1 MTEYLVGESLNELG
15 ASEVSFML
23 KENGTCDGIGGTV
36 PNLDNP
42 AKLFKSYVAL
52 SKAINSGLVKTA
64 HDCSEGGVGVAVA
77 EMCIGGRT
85 GANIDL
91 DGTGD
96 ESLWARLWGESL
108 GRIII
113 AVSPENEEKFLE
125 TMSGNTTTYLGE
137 VTESQLL
144 TISDGYEEVISTNVQ
159 QMVDSWQGTLDMTGG
174 EI

>member
-1 MTEYLVGESLNELG
+1 M
-15 ASEVSFML
+15 
-23 KENGTCDGIGGTV
+23 
-36 PNLDNP
+36 
-42 AKLFKSYVAL
+42 
-52 SKAINSGLVKTA
+52 VKTA

-77 EMCIGGRT
+77 EMCIGGRI

-113 AVSPENEEKFLE
+113 AVSPENEQQFLDI
-125 TMSGNTTTYLGE
+125 MSGNIITYLGE

-144 TISDGYEEVISTNVQ
+144 TISDGYEQVISADVQ
-159 QMVDSWQGTLDMTGG
+159 HIVNSWQGTLDMNGG